1 MINNFNNIK
10 ELLVFGITGM
20 PGAGK
25 TEVCKI
31 LSKKF
36 NAPIYIMGDIIRR
49 IAKEKNI
56 EPTRNNLEKIMIK
69 IREEEGEDIIAK
81 KLFEEIKLSNIKN
94 GVIIIDGIRSIHE
107 LDFFKKKFRN
117 FILLAVVASKENRFL
132 RLFKRRRED
141 DPLGFEEFIRR
152 DRIESSIGL
161 GAVLAEA
168 DFYILNDG
176 TLKELNKQIQ
186 KILSIIIKK
195 KIKKIYI

>member
-1 MINNFNNIK
+1 MNKKFNNLK
-10 ELLVFGITGM
+10 KLLVFGIAGM
-20 PGAGK
+20 PGSGK

-36 NAPIYIMGDIIRR
+36 NAPIYIMGDIIRK
-49 IAKEKNI
+49 IAKERNI
-56 EPTRNNLEKIMIK
+56 EPTRNNLEKIMLK
-69 IREEEGEDIIAK
+69 IREEEGKDIIAK
-81 KLFEEIKLSNIKN
+81 KIIEEIKLSNIKN

-107 LDFFKKKFRN
+107 LDFFKKNFKN
-117 FILLAVVASKENRFL
+117 FILLAIIASKENRFL
-132 RLFKRRRED
+132 RLFKRKRED
-141 DPLGFEEFIRR
+141 DPSSFEEFIKR

-186 KILSIIIKK
+186 KILSIISK
-195 KIKKIYI
+195 KIT

>member
-1 MINNFNNIK
+1 MIK
-10 ELLVFGITGM
+10 EFDNLKKLLVFGIAGM

-36 NAPIYIMGDIIRR
+36 NAPIYIMGDIIRK
-49 IAKEKNI
+49 IAKEKSI
-56 EPTRNNLEKIMIK
+56 EPTRNNLEKIMLK
-69 IREEEGEDIIAK
+69 IREEEGPDIIAK
-81 KLFEEIKLSNIKN
+81 RIFEEIKISNIKSK
-94 GVIIIDGIRSIHE
+94 VIIIDGIRSIHE
-107 LDFFKKKFRN
+107 VDFFKKNFEN
-117 FILLAVVASKENRFL
+117 FILLAVIASKENRFL

-141 DPLGFEEFIRR
+141 DPSSFEEFIRR
-152 DRIESSIGL
+152 DRIETSIGL

-186 KILSIIIKK
+186 KISSIISKK
-195 KIKKIYI
+195 DRC

>member
-1 MINNFNNIK
+1 MIKEFNNLK
-10 ELLVFGITGM
+10 KLLIFGIAGM

-49 IAKEKNI
+49 IAKERNI
-56 EPTRNNLEKIMIK
+56 EPTRNNLEKIMLK

-81 KLFEEIKLSNIKN
+81 KIFEEIKLSNVKN

-107 LDFFKKKFRN
+107 LDFFKKNFKN
-117 FILLAVVASKENRFL
+117 FILLAVIASKENRFL

-141 DPLGFEEFIRR
+141 DPSSFEEFIKR
-152 DRIESSIGL
+152 DRIESLIGL

-186 KILSIIIKK
+186 KISSIISKK
-195 KIKKIYI
+195 DYC

>member
-1 MINNFNNIK
+1 MIKEFNNLK
-10 ELLVFGITGM
+10 KLLVFGIAGM

-49 IAKEKNI
+49 IAKERNI
-56 EPTRNNLEKIMIK
+56 EPSRNNLEKIMIK

-81 KLFEEIKLSNIKN
+81 KIFEEIKLSNIKN

-107 LDFFKKKFRN
+107 LDFFKKNFEN
-117 FILLAVVASKENRFL
+117 FILLAVIASKENRFL

-141 DPLGFEEFIRR
+141 DPSSFEEFIKR
-152 DRIESSIGL
+152 DRIESLIGL

-186 KILSIIIKK
+186 KISSIISKK
-195 KIKKIYI
+195 SRC

>member
-1 MINNFNNIK
+1 MIKKFNNLK
-10 ELLVFGITGM
+10 KLLVFGIAGM

-36 NAPIYIMGDIIRR
+36 NAPIYIMGDVIRK
-49 IAKEKNI
+49 IAKERNI
-56 EPTRNNLEKIMIK
+56 EPTRKNLEKIMLK
-69 IREEEGEDIIAK
+69 IREEEGKDIIAK
-81 KLFEEIKLSNIKN
+81 KIFEEIELSNIKN

-107 LDFFKKKFRN
+107 LDFFKKNFKN
-117 FILLAVVASKENRFL
+117 FILLAVIASKENRFL

-141 DPLGFEEFIRR
+141 DPLGFGEFIRR

-168 DFYILNDG
+168 DFF
-176 TLKELNKQIQ
+176 
-186 KILSIIIKK
+186 
-195 KIKKIYI
+195 

>member
-1 MINNFNNIK
+1 MIKEFNNLK
-10 ELLVFGITGM
+10 KLLIFGIAGM

-49 IAKEKNI
+49 IAKERNI
-56 EPTRNNLEKIMIK
+56 EPTRNNLEKIMLK

-81 KLFEEIKLSNIKN
+81 KIFEEIKLSNIKN

-107 LDFFKKKFRN
+107 LDFFKKNFEN
-117 FILLAVVASKENRFL
+117 FILLAVIASKENRFL

-141 DPLGFEEFIRR
+141 DPSSFEEFIKR
-152 DRIESSIGL
+152 DRIESLIGL

-186 KILSIIIKK
+186 KISSIISKK
-195 KIKKIYI
+195 SRC

>member
-1 MINNFNNIK
+1 MIK
-10 ELLVFGITGM
+10 ESNDLKKLLVFGIAGM

-49 IAKEKNI
+49 IAKERNI
-56 EPTRNNLEKIMIK
+56 EPSRNNLEKIMIK

-81 KLFEEIKLSNIKN
+81 KIFEEIKLSNIKN

-107 LDFFKKKFRN
+107 LDFFKKNFEN
-117 FILLAVVASKENRFL
+117 FILLAVIASKENRFL

-141 DPLGFEEFIRR
+141 DPSSFEEFIKR
-152 DRIESSIGL
+152 DRIESLIGL

-186 KILSIIIKK
+186 KISSIISKK
-195 KIKKIYI
+195 DRC

>member
-1 MINNFNNIK
+1 MIKEFNNLK
-10 ELLVFGITGM
+10 KLLVFGVAGM

-49 IAKEKNI
+49 IAKERNI
-56 EPTRNNLEKIMIK
+56 EPSRNNLEKIMIK

-81 KLFEEIKLSNIKN
+81 KIFEEIKLSNIKN

-107 LDFFKKKFRN
+107 LDFFKKNFEN
-117 FILLAVVASKENRFL
+117 FILLAVIASKENRFL

-141 DPLGFEEFIRR
+141 DPSSFEEFIKR
-152 DRIESSIGL
+152 DRIESLIGL

-186 KILSIIIKK
+186 KISLIISKK
-195 KIKKIYI
+195 DRC

>member
-1 MINNFNNIK
+1 MIK
-10 ELLVFGITGM
+10 ESNNLKKLLVFGIAGM

-49 IAKEKNI
+49 IAKERNI
-56 EPTRNNLEKIMIK
+56 EPTRNNLEKIMLK

-81 KLFEEIKLSNIKN
+81 KIFEEIKLSNVKN

-107 LDFFKKKFRN
+107 LDFFKKNFEN
-117 FILLAVVASKENRFL
+117 FILLAVIASKENRFL

-141 DPLGFEEFIRR
+141 DPSSFEEFIKR
-152 DRIESSIGL
+152 DRIESLIGL

-186 KILSIIIKK
+186 KISSIISKK
-195 KIKKIYI
+195 DYC